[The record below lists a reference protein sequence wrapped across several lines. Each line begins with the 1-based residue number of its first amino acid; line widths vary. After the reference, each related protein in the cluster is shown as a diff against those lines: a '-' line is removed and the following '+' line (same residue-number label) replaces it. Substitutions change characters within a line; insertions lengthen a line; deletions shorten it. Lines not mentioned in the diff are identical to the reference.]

1 VLLSVRALG
10 AGIVAGHHPVQG
22 RVAWRVWATERLM
35 GMARTGLFPMYASLF
50 TPVWLRM
57 LGARVGRGVEISTVL
72 ALPSMTTVADG
83 AFLADDTMVATYELS
98 NGWMRVAPARIGKQ
112 AFLGNS
118 GMAAPG
124 RSVPKRGL
132 VGVLSSAPRKA
143 KKGTSWLGSPPMP
156 LRRTV
161 EAADASRTFDP
172 PVRLRLARALI
183 ELCRIVPVMCAAALT
198 VLVLAALASVWQ
210 TFGGWAAA
218 FAAGPVLLA
227 AAIAAGLTAALAKWL
242 LAGRFRAAD
251 RALWTSFV
259 WRNELADT
267 FVEVLAAPW
276 LVRFAAGTPLLNAW
290 LRTLGAKIGRGAWV
304 ETYWLP
310 EYDLVRL
317 GDGATVNRG
326 CVVQTHLFH
335 DRVMS
340 MDQVTLGAGATLG
353 PHGIVLPGASIGAR
367 TTVGPGSLVTRGDA
381 VPADSRWLGNPIAAW
396 PATAPRR
403 A

>member
-1 VLLSVRALG
+1 
-10 AGIVAGHHPVQG
+10 
-22 RVAWRVWATERLM
+22 
-35 GMARTGLFPMYASLF
+35 
-50 TPVWLRM
+50 
-57 LGARVGRGVEISTVL
+57 
-72 ALPSMTTVADG
+72 MTTVHDG

-98 NGWMRVAPARIGKQ
+98 HGWLRVAPARIGKQ

-143 KKGTSWLGSPPMP
+143 KKGSSWLGAPPMP

-161 EAADASRTFDP
+161 GAADTSRTYDP
-172 PVRLRLARALI
+172 PLRLKLARAAI
-183 ELCRIVPVMCAAALT
+183 ELCRIVPVMLAGTLA
-198 VLVLAALASVWQ
+198 VLVLATLAWIWQ
-210 TFGGWAAA
+210 AAGGWAAA
-218 FAAGPVLLA
+218 AAAGPVLLA
-227 AAIAAGLTAALAKWL
+227 AAIVAALTATAAKWL
-242 LAGRFRAAD
+242 LVGRFRVAD

-276 LVRFAAGTPLLNAW
+276 LVRFATGTPLLGMW
-290 LRTLGAKIGRGAWV
+290 LRTLGAKIGRGAWL
-304 ETYWLP
+304 ETFWLP

-317 GDGATVNRG
+317 GPGATVNRG

-335 DRVMS
+335 DRIMS
-340 MDQVTLGAGATLG
+340 MDEVTLAAGATLG

-381 VPADSRWLGNPIAAW
+381 VPPDSRWLGNPIANW
-396 PATAPRR
+396 V
-403 A
+403 